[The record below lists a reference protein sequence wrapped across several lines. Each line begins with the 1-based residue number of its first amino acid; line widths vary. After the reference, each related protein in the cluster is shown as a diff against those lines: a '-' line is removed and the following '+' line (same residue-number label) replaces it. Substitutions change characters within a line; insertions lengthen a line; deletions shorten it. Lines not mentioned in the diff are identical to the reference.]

1 MANLKEAEYLAETL
15 MHKLEQLMK
24 ERAMMRKELA
34 RRSDSSLEQEKAFV
48 GAFRDAILEG
58 AVSSARVYRLE
69 HMLMLRG

>member
-48 GAFRDAILEG
+48 GAFRDAIMDAG
-58 AVSSARVYRLE
+58 VNASRVYRLE

>member
-15 MHKLEQLMK
+15 MHKLEQLMR
-24 ERAMMRKELA
+24 ERSMVRKELA

-48 GAFRDAILEG
+48 GAFRDAILDSG
-58 AVSSARVYRLE
+58 VNASRVYRLE